1 MNLSRQFVMSVL
13 ALVLLAPCTGL
24 GATLSAE
31 EISDIE
37 QTMAGYR
44 QAWLEDDRARV
55 FDTLSDEIVLFQ
67 PGRSTGKIVGKTD
80 VGEFWF
86 PQTDERYPVRR
97 YEISDQEVFG
107 NGDLA
112 ILSGRSV
119 LTWETVKN
127 GKVVDRAT
135 SRSDF
140 ITVLR
145 KEGGEWKIYRQMYQ
159 IRD

>member
-1 MNLSRQFVMSVL
+1 MSVL
-13 ALVLLAPCTGL
+13 ASVLLAPCASL
-24 GATLSAE
+24 GAALSAE

-44 QAWLEDDRARV
+44 QAWLEDDRVRIL
-55 FDTLSDEIVLFQ
+55 DTLSDEIVIFQ
-67 PGRSTGKIVGKTD
+67 PGRLTGKIVGKAD

-86 PQTDERYPVRR
+86 PQTDERYPARR

-107 NGDLA
+107 SGDLA

-127 GKVVDRAT
+127 GKVVDHAT

-145 KEGGEWKIYRQMYQ
+145 REGGRWKIYRQMYQ